1 MAMYE
6 EEKQSYIDKLGR
18 QIQTLGQILSIESCG
33 LITPEVRGRLE
44 DLKRKAENY
53 KRKLEKNEF
62 EIAIVGLEKAGKS
75 TFANALMG
83 NDILPSKEERCTYTS
98 TRICSS
104 DDGKDTAVVE
114 FFSRSEFDE
123 KFGGQLKKMGIEG
136 AESYHY
142 EAVSLDEYRRM
153 YEKLDGAAKE
163 WYRSSVNEDVEMSL
177 RYKDNLLKF
186 IGCEPRTFSGGKE
199 LTSKE
204 LKQFIEDPAY
214 ALAVKN
220 ISIMSTQLSE
230 MPEAVIYDVPGFD
243 SPTQIH
249 REQTVREM
257 RKVDAIILVAS
268 ADKPSFT
275 GPIVDLFQ
283 KNADDDGVRFGEKMF
298 VFANR
303 ADRAIE
309 LQKNMDKIQS
319 ELQRYNIMSNP
330 SSERI
335 IPGSAYASLEKNGK
349 VDKIGAYVK
358 LQDMKISDGVQ
369 EIKKHLKDY
378 NKTERF
384 VMLKRRID
392 KIQVELCEEIKKLE
406 NELGGDENSA
416 GFIAQGYSKIALELS
431 GKKEGIKERLT
442 IYFNNIKKTKISN
455 EVKEK
460 VVNQISVDNESGVTG
475 DEYEKARAWV
485 SSKTVSDNES
495 PEEVE
500 TKLRGEKRDVLYN
513 KFTEGIIG
521 LSNEKH
527 QAVDSDIVDIFMEA
541 LGIAKS
547 NSNYD
552 VLRGNVIQFI
562 DGQKFTSD
570 ETGYYR
576 SLIERFSVD
585 LFEAMINSRLGSSDR
600 WNRYKADEATF
611 KTLEL
616 FDENKGKDENA
627 TSICDLI
634 LYQMNSANGSA
645 KKTEHSD
652 GLNENGRRLLEAIKM
667 ACNFVP
673 GGDVVKM
680 ILDVQDDAENV
691 GKLLNSLRGRS
702 GVAESSIMT
711 ALRKLLSKEKPS
723 NEERPVAVG
732 ENSNDRYSEMFYY
745 NYFAGK
751 SNKDKESIIKAIN
764 TDIQNLHDVLDSA
777 VIKAIDIEKA
787 FSSLQKVNKDRII
800 DALDGKPYEEFIQKN
815 QGLICFSEY
824 QELEIEQQRRMTKK
838 AVLGN
843 IKRLYEELAQGGTG
857 AEV

>member
-18 QIQTLGQILSIESCG
+18 QILTLGQILSIESCG
-33 LITPEVRGRLE
+33 LITSEVRGRLE
-44 DLKRKAENY
+44 DLKRKAQNY

-123 KFGGQLKKMGIEG
+123 KFEGQLKKMGIEG
-136 AESYHY
+136 ADSYHY

-153 YEKLDGAAKE
+153 FEKLDGDIKE
-163 WYRSSVNEDVEMSL
+163 RYRSSINEDVEMSL
-177 RYKDNLLKF
+177 RYKDNLSKF
-186 IGCEPRTFSGGKE
+186 IGSEPRTFSGGKE

-319 ELQRYNIMSNP
+319 ELQRYGIMSNP

-335 IPGSAYASLEKNGK
+335 VPGSAYASLEKNGK
-349 VDKIGAYVK
+349 VDKIGAYAK
-358 LQDMKISDGVQ
+358 LQEMKISDGVQ
-369 EIKKHLKDY
+369 EIKVRLKDY

-406 NELGGDENSA
+406 GDLEGDDTSA
-416 GFIAQGYSKIALELS
+416 GFIAQGYSRIALELS
-431 GKKEGIKERLT
+431 GKKEGIKERL
-442 IYFNNIKKTKISN
+442 ISFFNEVKKTEISP

-460 VVNQISVDNESGVTG
+460 VVNQISVDNGLGVTDG
-475 DEYEKARAWV
+475 EYDKARDWV
-485 SSKTVSDNES
+485 SSKYVSCNES

-500 TKLRGEKRDVLYN
+500 IKLRGDKRDVLYN

-527 QAVDSDIVDIFMEA
+527 QSVDAGIVDIFMEE

-552 VLRGNVIQFI
+552 VLRANVIQFI
-562 DGQKFTSD
+562 DEQKFTSD

-600 WNRYKADEATF
+600 WNKYKNDEATF

-616 FDENKGKDENA
+616 FDENKKKDQKVA
-627 TSICDLI
+627 SICDLI
-634 LYQMNSANGSA
+634 LYQKRSGGESA
-645 KKTEHSD
+645 KDTEHSD
-652 GLNENGRRLLEAIKM
+652 GLNENGRRLLEAIKV
-667 ACNFVP
+667 ASNFVP
-673 GGDVVKM
+673 GGNVIKM
-680 ILDVQDDAENV
+680 ILNVQDDAEKV
-691 GKLLNSLRGRS
+691 GKLLNSLSGKK

-711 ALRKLLSKEKPS
+711 ALSKLSSIGKTENDK
-723 NEERPVAVG
+723 PVATG
-732 ENSNDRYSEMFYY
+732 ENSNERYSEKFYS

-751 SNKDKESIIKAIN
+751 SNKDKETIIKDIN

-800 DALDGKPYEEFIQKN
+800 KALDGKPYEEFIQKN
-815 QGLICFSEY
+815 QGLICSSEY
-824 QELEIEQQRRMTKK
+824 QGLEIEQQRRMTKK

-843 IKRLYEELAQGGTG
+843 IKRLYEELAQSGTG
-857 AEV
+857 AEA

>member
-18 QIQTLGQILSIESCG
+18 QIMTLGQILGVESCG
-33 LITPEVRGRLE
+33 LITAEVRGRLE
-44 DLKRKAENY
+44 ELKRKAENY

-114 FFSRSEFDE
+114 FFSRKEFNE
-123 KFGGQLKKMGIEG
+123 RFKGQLSQMGIEMKEDDSFDKMTLG
-136 AESYHY
+136 QYTKMFDNLDAEKKKIY
-142 EAVSLDEYRRM
+142 
-153 YEKLDGAAKE
+153 GNN
-163 WYRSSVNEDVEMSL
+163 VNQDVEDSL
-177 RYKDNLLKF
+177 RNKDNLSMF
-186 IGCEPRTFSGGKE
+186 IGRDDRIFSGKTE
-199 LTSKE
+199 LASKE
-204 LKQFIEDPAY
+204 LKQFIENPAY

-220 ISIMSTQLSE
+220 ISIMSTQLSG
-230 MPEAVIYDVPGFD
+230 MPNAVIYDVPGFD

-275 GPIVDLFQ
+275 APSVDLFQ
-283 KNADDDGVRFGEKMF
+283 NNTDDYGLKFEDKIF
-298 VFANR
+298 VFANK

-309 LQKNMDKIQS
+309 LPKNMDKIRS
-319 ELQRYNIMSNP
+319 ELQRYGIMSNP
-330 SSERI
+330 NPERLVS
-335 IPGSAYASLEKNGK
+335 GSAFAALYNDEQAKAKLKSFGIENGIAK
-349 VDKIGAYVK
+349 
-358 LQDMKISDGVQ
+358 
-369 EIKKHLKDY
+369 IKKRLEDY

-384 VMLKRRID
+384 AVLKVRIE
-392 KIQVELCEEIKKLE
+392 KIQDELCEEIKNLE
-406 NELGGDENSA
+406 NELGGDEDSV
-416 GFIAQGYSKIALELS
+416 GFIAQGYSKIALELF
-431 GKKEGIKERLT
+431 GKKEGIKERL
-442 IYFNNIKKTKISN
+442 IVFFNEVKNTEISP

-460 VVNQISVDNESGVTG
+460 VVNQISVDNGSGVTDG
-475 DEYEKARAWV
+475 EYDKAKDWV
-485 SSKTVSDNES
+485 SSKYVSCNES

-500 TKLRGEKRDVLYN
+500 TKLRGDKRDVLYN
-513 KFTEGIIG
+513 KYTEGIIG

-527 QAVDSDIVDIFMEA
+527 QAVDAGIVDIFMEE
-541 LGIAKS
+541 LDIAKS

-552 VLRGNVIQFI
+552 VLRGNIIQFI

-585 LFEAMINSRLGSSDR
+585 LFEAMLNSRLGSSDR
-600 WNRYKADEATF
+600 WNKYKSVEATF

-616 FDENKGKDENA
+616 FDENKEKDEYA
-627 TSICDLI
+627 VSICDLV
-634 LYQMNSANGSA
+634 LYQKRIGSE
-645 KKTEHSD
+645 TEKETDHSN
-652 GLNENGRRLLEAIKM
+652 LNENGRRILDAIKV
-667 ACNFVP
+667 ASNFVP
-673 GGDVVKM
+673 GGNIVKL
-680 ILDVQDDAENV
+680 ILNVQEDAEKV
-691 GKLLNSLRGRS
+691 SKMLNSLSGKK
-702 GVAESSIMT
+702 GVAESNIEN
-711 ALRKLLSKEKPS
+711 ALSKLSSMGKTE
-723 NEERPVAVG
+723 NEEKLVATG
-732 ENSNDRYSEMFYY
+732 ENSNDRYSEKFYS

-751 SNKDKESIIKAIN
+751 SNKDKETIIKDIN

-800 DALDGKPYEEFIQKN
+800 KAMDGKPYEEFIQKN
-815 QGLICFSEY
+815 QGLICSSEY
-824 QELEIEQQRRMTKK
+824 QNLEIEQQRRMTKK

-843 IKRLYEELAQGGTG
+843 IKRLYEELAQSGTG
-857 AEV
+857 VEA

>member
-18 QIQTLGQILSIESCG
+18 QILTLGQILSIESCE
-33 LITPEVRGRLE
+33 LITSEVRGRLE
-44 DLKRKAENY
+44 DLKRKAQNY

-62 EIAIVGLEKAGKS
+62 EIAIVGMEKAGKS

-114 FFSRSEFDE
+114 FFSRSEFWE
-123 KFGGQLKKMGIEG
+123 KFEAQLKKMGIEIKED
-136 AESYHY
+136 ESI
-142 EAVSLDEYRRM
+142 DEMTLGKYKEK
-153 YEKLDGAAKE
+153 YDKLDAEKKQLYGHN
-163 WYRSSVNEDVEMSL
+163 VNQDVEDSL
-177 RYKDNLLKF
+177 RNKDNLSKF
-186 IGCEPRTFSGGKE
+186 IGSEPRTFSGKTE
-199 LTSKE
+199 LASKE
-204 LKQFIEDPAY
+204 LKRFIEDPAY

-220 ISIMSTQLSE
+220 ISIMSTQLSG
-230 MPEAVIYDVPGFD
+230 MRNAVIYDVPGFD

-303 ADRAIE
+303 ADSAIE

-319 ELQRYNIMSNP
+319 ELQRYGIMSNP

-335 IPGSAYASLEKNGK
+335 VPGSAYASLERNGL
-349 VDKIGAYVK
+349 VAEIGACAK
-358 LQDMKISDGVQ
+358 LQKMKISDGIQ
-369 EIKKHLKDY
+369 EIKDHLKDY

-392 KIQVELCEEIKKLE
+392 KIQVELSEEIKKLE
-406 NELGGDENSA
+406 DDLGGDETSV

-431 GKKEGIKERLT
+431 GKKEGIKERL
-442 IYFNNIKKTKISN
+442 ISFFNEVKKTEISP

-460 VVNQISVDNESGVTG
+460 VVNQISVDNGLGVTDG
-475 DEYEKARAWV
+475 EYDKARDWV
-485 SSKTVSDNES
+485 SSKYVSCNES

-500 TKLRGEKRDVLYN
+500 IKLRGDKRDVLYN

-527 QAVDSDIVDIFMEA
+527 QSVDAGIVDIFMEE
-541 LGIAKS
+541 LDIAKS

-552 VLRGNVIQFI
+552 VLRTNVIQFI

-600 WNRYKADEATF
+600 WNKYKNDEATF

-616 FDENKGKDENA
+616 FDENKKNNQKVA
-627 TSICDLI
+627 SICDLI
-634 LYQMNSANGSA
+634 LYQKRSGSESA
-645 KKTEHSD
+645 KDTEHSD
-652 GLNENGRRLLEAIKM
+652 GLNENGRRLLEAIKV
-667 ACNFVP
+667 ASNFVP
-673 GGDVVKM
+673 GGNVIKM
-680 ILDVQDDAENV
+680 ILNVQDDAEKV
-691 GKLLNSLRGRS
+691 GKLLNSLSGKK

-711 ALRKLLSKEKPS
+711 ALSKLSSIGKTENDK
-723 NEERPVAVG
+723 PVATG
-732 ENSNDRYSEMFYY
+732 ENSNERYSEKFYS
-745 NYFAGK
+745 NYFSGK
-751 SNKDKESIIKAIN
+751 SNKDKETIIKDIN

-800 DALDGKPYEEFIQKN
+800 KALDGKPYEEFIQKN
-815 QGLICFSEY
+815 QGLICSSEY
-824 QELEIEQQRRMTKK
+824 QGLEIEQQRRMTKK

-843 IKRLYEELAQGGTG
+843 IKRLYEELAQSGTG
-857 AEV
+857 AEA

>member
-18 QIQTLGQILSIESCG
+18 QILTLGQILSIESCG
-33 LITPEVRGRLE
+33 LITSEVRGRLE
-44 DLKRKAENY
+44 DLKRKAQNY

-123 KFGGQLKKMGIEG
+123 KFEGQLKKMGIEG
-136 AESYHY
+136 ADSYHY
-142 EAVSLDEYRRM
+142 EAVSLDGYRRM
-153 YEKLDGAAKE
+153 FDKLDGDTKE
-163 WYRSSVNEDVEMSL
+163 RYRSSINEDVEMSL
-177 RYKDNLLKF
+177 RYKDNLSKF
-186 IGCEPRTFSGGKE
+186 IGSEPRTFSGGKE

-319 ELQRYNIMSNP
+319 ELQRYGIMSNP

-335 IPGSAYASLEKNGK
+335 VPGSAYASLEKNGK
-349 VDKIGAYVK
+349 IDKIGAYAK
-358 LQDMKISDGVQ
+358 LQEMKISDGVQ
-369 EIKKHLKDY
+369 EIKVRLKDY

-406 NELGGDENSA
+406 GDLEGDDTSA

-431 GKKEGIKERLT
+431 GKKEGIKDRL
-442 IYFNNIKKTKISN
+442 ISFFNEVKKTEISP

-460 VVNQISVDNESGVTG
+460 VVNQISVDNGLGVTDG
-475 DEYEKARAWV
+475 EYDKARDWV
-485 SSKTVSDNES
+485 SSKYVSSNES

-500 TKLRGEKRDVLYN
+500 IKLRGDKRDVLYN

-527 QAVDSDIVDIFMEA
+527 QSVDAGIVDIFMEE

-552 VLRGNVIQFI
+552 VLRTNVIQFI

-600 WNRYKADEATF
+600 WNKYKNDEATF

-616 FDENKGKDENA
+616 FDENKKKDQKVA
-627 TSICDLI
+627 SICDLI
-634 LYQMNSANGSA
+634 LYQKRSGSESARD
-645 KKTEHSD
+645 TEHSD
-652 GLNENGRRLLEAIKM
+652 GLNENGRRLLEAIKV
-667 ACNFVP
+667 ASNIFP
-673 GGDVVKM
+673 GGNVIKM
-680 ILDVQDDAENV
+680 ILNVQDDAEKV
-691 GKLLNSLRGRS
+691 GKLLNSLSGKK

-711 ALRKLLSKEKPS
+711 ALSKLSSIGKTENEKP
-723 NEERPVAVG
+723 VATG
-732 ENSNDRYSEMFYY
+732 ENSNERYSEKFYS

-751 SNKDKESIIKAIN
+751 SNKDKETIIKDIN

-800 DALDGKPYEEFIQKN
+800 KALDGKPYEEFIQKN
-815 QGLICFSEY
+815 QSLICSSEY
-824 QELEIEQQRRMTKK
+824 QGLEIEQQRRMTKK

-843 IKRLYEELAQGGTG
+843 IKRLYEELAQSGTG
-857 AEV
+857 AEA

>member
-18 QIQTLGQILSIESCG
+18 QILTLGQILSIESCE
-33 LITPEVRGRLE
+33 LITSEVRGRLE
-44 DLKRKAENY
+44 NLKRKAQNY

-62 EIAIVGLEKAGKS
+62 EIAIVGMEKAGKS

-114 FFSRSEFDE
+114 FFSRSEFWE
-123 KFGGQLKKMGIEG
+123 KFEAQLKKMGIEIKED
-136 AESYHY
+136 ESI
-142 EAVSLDEYRRM
+142 DEMTLGKYKEK
-153 YEKLDGAAKE
+153 YDKLDAEKKQLYGHN
-163 WYRSSVNEDVEMSL
+163 VNQDVEDSL
-177 RYKDNLLKF
+177 RNKDNLSKF
-186 IGCEPRTFSGGKE
+186 IGSEPRTFSGKTE
-199 LTSKE
+199 LASKE
-204 LKQFIEDPAY
+204 LKRFIEDPAY

-220 ISIMSTQLSE
+220 ISIMSTQLSG
-230 MPEAVIYDVPGFD
+230 MRNAVIYDVPGFD

-303 ADRAIE
+303 ADSAIE

-319 ELQRYNIMSNP
+319 ELQRYGIMSNP

-335 IPGSAYASLEKNGK
+335 VPGSAYASLERNGL
-349 VDKIGAYVK
+349 VAEIGACAK
-358 LQDMKISDGVQ
+358 LQKMKISDGIQ
-369 EIKKHLKDY
+369 EIKDHLKDY

-392 KIQVELCEEIKKLE
+392 KIQVELSEEIKKLE
-406 NELGGDENSA
+406 DDLGGDETSV

-431 GKKEGIKERLT
+431 GKKEGIKERL
-442 IYFNNIKKTKISN
+442 ISFFNEVKKTEISP

-460 VVNQISVDNESGVTG
+460 VVNQISVDNGLGVTDG
-475 DEYEKARAWV
+475 EYDKARDWV
-485 SSKTVSDNES
+485 SSKYVSCNES

-500 TKLRGEKRDVLYN
+500 IKLRGDKRDVLYN

-527 QAVDSDIVDIFMEA
+527 QSVDAGIVDIFMEE

-547 NSNYD
+547 NSNCD
-552 VLRGNVIQFI
+552 VLRANVIQFI

-600 WNRYKADEATF
+600 WNKYKNDEATF

-616 FDENKGKDENA
+616 FDENKKNNQNVA
-627 TSICDLI
+627 SICDLI
-634 LYQMNSANGSA
+634 LYQKRSGSESA
-645 KKTEHSD
+645 KDTEHSD
-652 GLNENGRRLLEAIKM
+652 GLNENGRRLLEAIKV
-667 ACNFVP
+667 ASNIVP
-673 GGDVVKM
+673 GGNVIKM
-680 ILDVQDDAENV
+680 ILNVQDDAEKV
-691 GKLLNSLRGRS
+691 GKLLNSLSGKK

-711 ALRKLLSKEKPS
+711 ALSKLSSIGKTENDK
-723 NEERPVAVG
+723 PVATG
-732 ENSNDRYSEMFYY
+732 ENSNERYSEKFYS

-751 SNKDKESIIKAIN
+751 SNKDKETIIKDIN

-800 DALDGKPYEEFIQKN
+800 KALDGKPYEEFIQKN
-815 QGLICFSEY
+815 QGLICSSEY
-824 QELEIEQQRRMTKK
+824 QGLEIEQQRRMTKK

-843 IKRLYEELAQGGTG
+843 IKRLYEELAQSGTG
-857 AEV
+857 AEA